1 MMRKNGAAMAA
12 LAEAFPLTLPIF
24 AGFWFIAFAYGF
36 YMNTLGFSWVYPMA
50 MAAIIFRRLFGIRHD
65 LHAAFFL
72 CPDRDIR
79 HRLHRTGTSPLL
91 RDPDAGEIRRHRLE
105 ETLPYLYAV

>member
-36 YMNTLGFSWVYPMA
+36 YMNTLGFSWVYPMVSVKFSSV
-50 MAAIIFRRLFGIRHD
+50 IHLTVD
-65 LHAAFFL
+65 NYY
-72 CPDRDIR
+72 
-79 HRLHRTGTSPLL
+79 L
-91 RDPDAGEIRRHRLE
+91 RDFGFISIS
-105 ETLPYLYAV
+105 V